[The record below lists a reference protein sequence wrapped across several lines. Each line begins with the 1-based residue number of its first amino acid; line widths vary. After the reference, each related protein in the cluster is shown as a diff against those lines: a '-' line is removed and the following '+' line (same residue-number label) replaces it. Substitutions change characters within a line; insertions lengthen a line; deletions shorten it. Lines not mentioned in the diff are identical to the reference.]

1 MAAIVV
7 PFRASSPKLRL
18 APLSSPSRV
27 RLARA
32 MLADVLAAA
41 APLGGATV
49 ADGLGGQG
57 NAVHAAL
64 MGLTGPVLVVNADLP
79 CATTA
84 DLEQVLASA
93 PAVVAARDGTTNAL
107 ALLSAAS
114 FRPLYGPGSALRF
127 AEHFRATLL
136 DLPNLA
142 DDVDTLADL
151 ERVRARVGSHTRS
164 AIAALGAAA

>member
-1 MAAIVV
+1 MTAIVV

-18 APLSSPSRV
+18 VPLAPPSRV

-84 DLEQVLASA
+84 DMEQVLASA
-93 PAVVAARDGTTNAL
+93 PAVVAAREGTTNDL
-107 ALLSAAS
+107 FLLSAAL
-114 FRPLYGPGSALRF
+114 FRLLYGPLSVYRF
-127 AEHFRATLL
+127 TEHLW
-136 DLPNLA
+136 
-142 DDVDTLADL
+142 
-151 ERVRARVGSHTRS
+151 E
-164 AIAALGAAA
+164 